1 MKKPWKIA
9 FFTLLA
15 INVLT
20 ISSLLFFFMQPSE
33 RPIPKPQTAEG
44 ATFLV
49 HASKE
54 DVNVFINDYIQKKTK
69 KETLSYRVWVDDR
82 VYIASEI
89 EVFGRKIPLTMSFL
103 PNVVNGDVEL
113 RDPDLSLGALHI
125 PARYALNYLQ
135 KRASLPGEVVIDP
148 NHNRIYVAV
157 THMRLKNNY
166 RLSVQSF
173 DLPHDNIMLTL
184 TIPTK

>member
-9 FFTLLA
+9 FFTLF
-15 INVLT
+15 ITNVVT
-20 ISSLLFFFMQPSE
+20 IGGLLFFLLQPSE
-33 RPIPKPQTAEG
+33 STIPTPKTTKG

-54 DVNVFINDYIQKKTK
+54 DVNAFMNDYIQQKKK
-69 KETLSYRVWVDDR
+69 KGTLSYRVWVNDR

-89 EVFGRKIPLTMSFL
+89 ELFGRNIPLTMSFL

-135 KRASLPGEVVIDP
+135 THASLPDEVVIDP

-173 DLPHDNIMLTL
+173 DLPHDSIVFTL

>member
-9 FFTLLA
+9 FFTLLM
-15 INVLT
+15 INVAT
-20 ISSLLFFFMQPSE
+20 IGSLFFFLMQPSE

-49 HASKE
+49 HATKE
-54 DVNVFINDYIQKKTK
+54 DINSFITHYIQQKTK

-89 EVFGRKIPLTMSFL
+89 EMFGRKIPITMSFL

-113 RDPDLSLGALHI
+113 RDPNLSLGELHI

-135 KRASLPGEVVIDP
+135 KHASLPDEVVIDP
-148 NHNRIYVAV
+148 NDNRIYVAV
-157 THMRLKNNY
+157 THMRLKNGY

-184 TIPTK
+184 TIPT

>member
-9 FFTLLA
+9 FFTLVM
-15 INVLT
+15 IHVV
-20 ISSLLFFFMQPSE
+20 IIGGLFFFLMQPSE
-33 RPIPKPQTAEG
+33 STIPEPKATKG
-44 ATFLV
+44 ATFLI
-49 HASKE
+49 HAAKE
-54 DVNVFINDYIQKKTK
+54 DVNAFMNDYIQKKK
-69 KETLSYRVWVDDR
+69 KKGTLSYRVWVNDR

-89 EVFGRKIPLTMSFL
+89 ELFGRNIPLTMSFL
-103 PNVVNGDVEL
+103 PNVVNGDIEL
-113 RDPDLSLGALHI
+113 LDPDLSLGGLHI

-135 KRASLPGEVVIDP
+135 THVSLPDDVVIDP

-157 THMRLKNNY
+157 THMRLKNGY

-173 DLPHDNIMLTL
+173 DLAHDNIALTL

>member
-9 FFTLLA
+9 FFTLFI
-15 INVLT
+15 INVAT
-20 ISSLLFFFMQPSE
+20 IGGLLFFLLQPSE
-33 RPIPKPQTAEG
+33 STIPTPKTTKG
-44 ATFLV
+44 ATFLI

-54 DVNVFINDYIQKKTK
+54 DVNAFINDYIQKKTK
-69 KETLSYRVWVDDR
+69 KETLTYRVWVNDR
-82 VYIASEI
+82 VYIASKI
-89 EVFGRKIPLTMSFL
+89 DLFGRNIPLTMSFL
-103 PNVVNGDVEL
+103 PTVVNGDVEL

-135 KRASLPGEVVIDP
+135 KRASLPNEVVIDP

-157 THMRLKNNY
+157 THMRLKNGY